1 MESEEEEDIMESEEE
16 EDIMESEEEED
27 IMESEEEEDI
37 MESEEEEDIMESK
50 EKESKEE
57 EDEEEAEQLEEM
69 RPPVVTSWMGPDGIT
84 VHGIIYKNDGITRL
98 KNRCQL
104 DDCLICYKPS
114 TTHGK
119 HQICCLP
126 CGHMYGFSCIKKW
139 LLLSSSSGKCPQCNT
154 LCSFQD
160 AILLYPTHLCVTAH
174 EKASSATLFP
184 FTEQGFLEF
193 KNYEYSR
200 MLDAQLLRAA
210 DITHMNILRAE
221 SLGLADA
228 LQRRAS
234 LLEPRVELRRRTD
247 ALERLVSALRRRMD
261 ALVQRSDAFEKK
273 KLAEKAAAKAKKK
286 GEKEAEKVPEKKL
299 KHKEKKD
306 EKKMQASGTVV
317 VPEEEMVEDVAEEPE
332 EEKVEVKDKQTTK
345 TTERV
350 RVRSRSRSN
359 SGKGTDSISK
369 VILKC
374 KKSNNYMY

>member
-1 MESEEEEDIMESEEE
+1 
-16 EDIMESEEEED
+16 
-27 IMESEEEEDI
+27 
-37 MESEEEEDIMESK
+37 
-50 EKESKEE
+50 
-57 EDEEEAEQLEEM
+57 M

-84 VHGIIYKNDGITRL
+84 VHGIICKNDGIIRL

-160 AILLYPTHLCVTAH
+160 AILLYPPHLCVTAH
-174 EKASSATLFP
+174 EK
-184 FTEQGFLEF
+184 GFLEF

-210 DITHMNILRAE
+210 DITHMNILVTKQNDLAVRSNELAREWDNLLTRAEELEEHAE

-228 LQRRAS
+228 FRRRAS
-234 LLEPRVELRRRTD
+234 LLEPRVEALRRRTD

-261 ALVQRSDAFEKK
+261 ALVQRSDAFDSKSK
-273 KLAEKAAAKAKKK
+273 
-286 GEKEAEKVPEKKL
+286 KEAEKVPEKKL

-306 EKKMQASGTVV
+306 EKKMQASGTVD
-317 VPEEEMVEDVAEEPE
+317 VPEEEMVEHVAEEPE
-332 EEKVEVKDKQTTK
+332 EEKVEGAAAVLT
-345 TTERV
+345 V
-350 RVRSRSRSN
+350 PLAV
-359 SGKGTDSISK
+359 GY
-369 VILKC
+369 IL
-374 KKSNNYMY
+374 YA